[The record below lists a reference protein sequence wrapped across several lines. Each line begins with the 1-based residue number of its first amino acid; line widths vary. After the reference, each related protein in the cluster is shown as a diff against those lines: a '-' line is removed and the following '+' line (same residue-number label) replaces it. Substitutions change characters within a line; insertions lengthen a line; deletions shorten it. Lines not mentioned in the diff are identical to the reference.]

1 MTMSAALAKSATAAA
16 LLGAALALSGC
27 VESRMNLATD
37 YGRAVGQDLA
47 AQVADPDA
55 RYKGVPAPGSDG
67 HRVDQAMERY
77 NRNVVIRPASTSTF
91 GSSTGGGGGGGGG
104 AGPPSQ

>member
-16 LLGAALALSGC
+16 FLGAALALSGC
-27 VESRMNLATD
+27 VQSRLNLSDD
-37 YGRAVGQDLA
+37 YGRAIRQDLA

-77 NRNVVIRPASTSTF
+77 NRNAVIRPAATSTSS
-91 GSSTGGGGGGGGG
+91 SSTGGGGGG